1 MISCNVI
8 SPQFFWFKRFRTSIP
23 FMFVISIF
31 VNIGMWFE
39 RFVIIVS
46 SLHADY
52 IPSSWSYFTPTIWD
66 ISLFAGTFGL
76 FFTLFIVF
84 VRYLPMIA
92 IGEVKGVMP
101 AANPHPED
109 GHGH

>member
-1 MISCNVI
+1 
-8 SPQFFWFKRFRTSIP
+8 
-23 FMFVISIF
+23 
-31 VNIGMWFE
+31 MWFE